1 LSDIK
6 VTTLGSSGSFAG
18 PGGACT
24 GYLVEAGGAKVWLD
38 AGPGTLA
45 NLQCHCGLEDLD
57 AIVLTHEHPDHW
69 LELPVA
75 FNALKFFVERSGLP
89 VYGTAPN
96 KVLAMALNHDPLE
109 PILDWRITA
118 DGSTTRIG
126 DQNWSFSR
134 TDHYVETLA
143 IRVDVN
149 GTSFGFSSDTGPG
162 WELADLGPGLD
173 LALCE
178 ASFLADKESAGVL
191 HLSARQAGATAKD
204 ADVGQLVITH
214 VAPNVDAA
222 ASVVEASE
230 AFGAAVGLAEVGAVF
245 EV

>member
-6 VTTLGSSGSFAG
+6 VTVLGSSGSFAG

-24 GYLVEAGGAKVWLD
+24 GYLVEGGGAKVWLD

-75 FNALKFFVERSGLP
+75 FNALKFFVERSGVP

-96 KVLAMALNHDPLE
+96 KALAAALNHDPLE

-118 DGSTTRIG
+118 DGSTARIG
-126 DQNWSFSR
+126 DQSWSFSR

-143 IRVDVN
+143 PRVDVN
-149 GTSFGFSSDTGPG
+149 GSSFGFSSDTGPG
-162 WELADLGPGLD
+162 WELADLGPDLD

-191 HLSARQAGATAKD
+191 HLSARQAGAAAKR

-214 VAPNVDAA
+214 VAPNVDSA

-230 AFGAAVGLAEVGAVF
+230 AFGADVGLAEVGAVF
-245 EV
+245 KV